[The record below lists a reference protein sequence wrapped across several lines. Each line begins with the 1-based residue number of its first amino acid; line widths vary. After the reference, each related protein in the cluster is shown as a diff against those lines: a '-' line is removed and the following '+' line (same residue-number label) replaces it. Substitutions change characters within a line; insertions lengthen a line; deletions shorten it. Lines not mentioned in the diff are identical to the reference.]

1 MESYTLIKL
10 VEQIQRD
17 QCESQTL
24 EVKAAAVG
32 TPKRLYDTL
41 SSFSNQDAGGVIV
54 FGLDEKKGFELVGIF
69 DVQQLQHDVSEQ
81 CKQMEPEVRP
91 LMTVAEMDS
100 KLIMAVEIPGCD
112 IAERPVFYK
121 GAGRLRGSYIRSGD
135 ADEPMSEYEIYSYEA
150 FRRRIRDD
158 LRIVDE
164 ASVTML
170 RGDCIE
176 AYITNIRKKSKH
188 LDEYASNDDIL
199 ELMGIM
205 KSQRITMAGA
215 LNFGKYPQAWFPRL
229 CITAVVVPGMQMGDV
244 GYSGERFL
252 ANETITGTLSDMLED
267 AIRFVERNQRH
278 KTVIDPDGRRRDKPE
293 FPIKAVREVLLNALI
308 HRDYSHYTEGTPITL
323 CMYTDRMEV
332 MNKGG
337 LYGRVSVDSL
347 GKAHPDTRNPAI
359 AGIMEALDKTE
370 NRYSGIPTILNEM
383 KNAGLPKPVF
393 RVKDG
398 EFTVILYNGYGAAP
412 AEEHVF
418 NESPRIYDAT
428 QHLLHYCEEPRTR
441 EEISRYMNRTWIS
454 VKNQYITKLLEAG
467 MIRMTIPDHPKA
479 REQRFITVQK
489 AI

>member
-1 MESYTLIKL
+1 MESYALIKL
-10 VEQIQRD
+10 VEQIQHD
-17 QCESQTL
+17 QCESQTV
-24 EVKAAAVG
+24 EVKAAAGG
-32 TPKRLYDTL
+32 TPRRLYDAL

-54 FGLDEKKGFELVGIF
+54 FGLDEKKGFGLVGVF
-69 DVQQLQHDVSEQ
+69 DVQQLQHDISEQ

-91 LMTVAEMDS
+91 LITVAEIDG
-100 KLIMAVEIPGCD
+100 KLIVSAEIPGCD

-158 LRIVDE
+158 LRIVEE
-164 ASVTML
+164 ASVAML
-170 RGDCIE
+170 RSDCIE
-176 AYITNIRKKSKH
+176 AYLTNIRKKSKH
-188 LDEYASNDDIL
+188 LDAYASNDDIL

-205 KSQRITMAGA
+205 KNQQITMAGA

-229 CITAVVVPGMQMGDV
+229 CITAVVVPGLQMGDV
-244 GYSGERFL
+244 GDNDERFL

-347 GKAHPDTRNPAI
+347 GKVHPDTRNPAI

-393 RVKDG
+393 QVKDG
-398 EFTVILYNGYGAAP
+398 EFTVILYNGYGTAP
-412 AEEHVF
+412 VEKDQPKEY
-418 NESPRIYDAT
+418 PQMTDAM
-428 QHLLHYCEEPRTR
+428 QQVLRFCEEPRTR
-441 EEISRYMNRTWIS
+441 DEISQYMDRTWVN
-454 VKNQYITKLLEAG
+454 VKNQYVTKLLEAD
-467 MIRMTIPDHPKA
+467 MLRMTVPDHPKS
-479 REQRFITVQK
+479 RKQRFETVK
-489 AI
+489 